1 MAIVGMIQSLAT
13 GKDLR
18 DVSSAVDTLTC
29 TDGEVKVW
37 VGKNDTLPRKIVIET
52 KLSEGTQVPLS
63 LSLRG
68 EINANYGKEQTIDF
82 PEKSTTLDELKK
94 SGPFSQFF

>member
-1 MAIVGMIQSLAT
+1 M
-13 GKDLR
+13 
-18 DVSSAVDTLTC
+18 
-29 TDGEVKVW
+29 KVW
-37 VGKNDTLPRKIVIET
+37 VGTKDTLPRKIVLET

-68 EINANYGKEQTIDF
+68 EINATYGQEQTIDF
-82 PEKSTTLDELKK
+82 PEKSVTLDELKK